1 MRIFETDLPLISIV
15 TFVIVGYYTFNLAM
29 VHLKP
34 RIKRTLDSMGFPMD
48 LVEYDTK
55 LRQRRGRQFSVLADS
70 IYSGK
75 QYRKNKLSRV

>member
-1 MRIFETDLPLISIV
+1 
-15 TFVIVGYYTFNLAM
+15 
-29 VHLKP
+29 
-34 RIKRTLDSMGFPMD
+34 MGIPMD

-75 QYRKNKLSRV
+75 LYRKNKLSRV